1 MASGLCPAL
10 SSFLGGM
17 VCLSL
22 LRNSGTMVSKGW
34 GVLPRFFRVKPVTL
48 GFESDQT
55 SLLTA
60 VLNPSTGKAAM
71 GDDEHQTNLNIKTV
85 TRSTASASWP
95 NRWELAVSVAV
106 IDLQ

>member
-1 MASGLCPAL
+1 MFSV
-10 SSFLGGM
+10 SSILGVM

-22 LRNSGTMVSKGW
+22 LGNSGTMVSKGW
-34 GVLPRFFRVKPVTL
+34 GVLPRFFRVKPVAL

-60 VLNPSTGKAAM
+60 VLNPSTGKATV
-71 GDDEHQTNLNIKTV
+71 GKEEHQTNLNIKTV
-85 TRSTASASWP
+85 TRSTASASWS